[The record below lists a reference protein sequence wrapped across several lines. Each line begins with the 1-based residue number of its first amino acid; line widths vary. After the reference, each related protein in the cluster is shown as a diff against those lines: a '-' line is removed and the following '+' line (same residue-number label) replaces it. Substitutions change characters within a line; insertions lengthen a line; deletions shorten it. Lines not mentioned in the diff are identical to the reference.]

1 MGTDPGGAGRSAGSR
16 LRSENA
22 ARQDWPTRSMAEYL
36 DPAERATLAAAIPL
50 LHRLGAADPADS
62 PGARP

>member
-1 MGTDPGGAGRSAGSR
+1 
-16 LRSENA
+16 
-22 ARQDWPTRSMAEYL
+22 MAEYL